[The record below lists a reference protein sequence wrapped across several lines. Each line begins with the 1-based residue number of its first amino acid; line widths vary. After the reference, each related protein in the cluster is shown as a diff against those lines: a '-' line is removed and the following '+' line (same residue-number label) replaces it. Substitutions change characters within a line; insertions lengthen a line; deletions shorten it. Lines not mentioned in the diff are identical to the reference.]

1 VTTQKKNTEKKR
13 GITRPRPDGGV
24 INVYNMYMKQALER
38 HAVKTQNLFWLSFL
52 SVEKVGKENASNMYL
67 HSMFN

>member
-1 VTTQKKNTEKKR
+1 M
-13 GITRPRPDGGV
+13 
-24 INVYNMYMKQALER
+24 YNMYMKQAPEG